1 MITIAAV
8 LLSTLLAA
16 RATPSAPGPASYDS
30 PKAAADALVQAVAAN
45 DVPAL
50 LAIFGPSGEKIV
62 TSADKVKDENDR
74 EKFTALAREKTNV
87 EVDPKNPR
95 RAILTIGAEDWPFP
109 VAIVETNKKWQFATK
124 EGLREVLYRRIG
136 QDEIDAMEVCRG
148 YVEAQVE
155 YATEVHD
162 GSGLRQYARRI
173 LSTPGTKD
181 GLAWYDA
188 DGKTAGPI
196 GEEVAKAIEEGY
208 SDRTHPYHGY
218 FFKILMAQGPAA
230 RHGELDYVIQGK
242 MIGGFALVAWPA
254 EHRVSGV
261 KTFIINHDGVLY
273 EKDLGP
279 DTAKIAGEMTAY
291 NPDKTWKRVPDTDD

>member
-30 PKAAADALVQAVAAN
+30 PKGAADALVQAVAAN

-74 EKFTALAREKTNV
+74 EKFTALAREKMNV
-87 EVDPKNPR
+87 EVDAKNPR
-95 RAILTIGAEDWPFP
+95 RAVLTIGAEDWPFP

>member
-87 EVDPKNPR
+87 EVDAKNPH

-230 RHGELDYVIQGK
+230 PHGELDYVIQGK

-254 EHRVSGV
+254 EHRVTGV

>member
-62 TSADKVKDENDR
+62 ASADKVKDENDR
-74 EKFTALAREKTNV
+74 EKFTALAREKMNV
-87 EVDPKNPR
+87 EVDAKNPR
-95 RAILTIGAEDWPFP
+95 RAVLTIGAEDWPFP

-196 GEEVAKAIEEGY
+196 GEEVAKAMN
-208 SDRTHPYHGY
+208 SSPRTVKREWAFARAYLLR
-218 FFKILMAQGPAA
+218 ILQ
-230 RHGELDYVIQGK
+230 D
-242 MIGGFALVAWPA
+242 
-254 EHRVSGV
+254 S
-261 KTFIINHDGVLY
+261 
-273 EKDLGP
+273 
-279 DTAKIAGEMTAY
+279 
-291 NPDKTWKRVPDTDD
+291 

>member
-8 LLSTLLAA
+8 LFSMLLAA
-16 RATPSAPGPASYDS
+16 PATSSAPGPASYDS
-30 PKAAADALVQAVAAN
+30 PKGAADALVQAVAAN

-74 EKFTALAREKTNV
+74 EKFTALAREKMNV
-87 EVDPKNPR
+87 EVDAKNPR

-162 GSGLRQYARRI
+162 GSGARQYARRI

-291 NPDKTWKRVPDTDD
+291 NPDKTWKKVPDTDD

>member
-8 LLSTLLAA
+8 LFSMLLAA
-16 RATPSAPGPASYDS
+16 PATSSAPGPASYDS
-30 PKAAADALVQAVAAN
+30 PKGAADALVQAVAAN

-62 TSADKVKDENDR
+62 ASADKVKDENDR
-74 EKFTALAREKTNV
+74 EKFTALAREKMNV
-87 EVDPKNPR
+87 EVDAKNPR

-109 VAIVETNKKWQFATK
+109 VAIVEANKKWQFATK

-162 GSGLRQYARRI
+162 DSGVRQYARRI

-208 SDRTHPYHGY
+208 SDRTRPYHGY

-291 NPDKTWKRVPDTDD
+291 NPDKTWKKVPDTGN

>member
-8 LLSTLLAA
+8 LFSTLLAA
-16 RATPSAPGPASYDS
+16 PATSSAPGPASYDS

-74 EKFTALAREKTNV
+74 EKFTALAREKMNV
-87 EVDPKNPR
+87 EVDAKNPR

-162 GSGLRQYARRI
+162 DSGVRQYARRI

-208 SDRTHPYHGY
+208 SDRAHPYHGY

>member
-87 EVDPKNPR
+87 EVDAKNPR
-95 RAILTIGAEDWPFP
+95 RAVLTIGAEDWPFP

-230 RHGELDYVIQGK
+230 PHGELDYVIQGK